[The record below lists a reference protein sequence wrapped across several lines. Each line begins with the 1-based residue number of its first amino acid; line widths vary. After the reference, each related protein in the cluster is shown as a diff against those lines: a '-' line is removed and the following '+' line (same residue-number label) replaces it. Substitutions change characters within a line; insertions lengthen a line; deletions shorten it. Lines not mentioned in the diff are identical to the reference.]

1 MSRLVPSLAAFGALV
16 LAGCAADPPP
26 APAPSAPRAD
36 PARSEPVA
44 RPMLFISPCG
54 EPFRSRPGEPYPVVA
69 WFNQADADH
78 DGKLDR
84 AEFTADAVRFFHA
97 LDRNGDNLIDGGE
110 LHIYEHQIVPE
121 IAAGAGQGVS
131 LTLPGA
137 GPVRLWQVA
146 ELELI
151 QGGGGGG
158 GGGGRHHSSSSGS
171 SSPAT
176 PGGVNDD
183 LVGAAPYN
191 LLSEP
196 EPVAASD
203 LSFTG
208 RISLADFKT
217 RAGQRFDLLDPDG
230 RGYLTLD
237 ALPHTKAQD
246 LIRRPRHRRPPPQP
260 QA

>member
-1 MSRLVPSLAAFGALV
+1 AYGHHRPDGDAS
-16 LAGCAADPPP
+16 ADPDRPEP
-26 APAPSAPRAD
+26 GGRA
-36 PARSEPVA
+36 
-44 RPMLFISPCG
+44 MLFISPCG
-54 EPFRSRPGEPYPVVA
+54 EPFRARGGEPYPVVA
-69 WFNQADADH
+69 WFHQADTNH
-78 DGKLDR
+78 DGQLDR
-84 AEFTADAVRFFHA
+84 AEFIADAVRFFRV
-97 LDRNGDNLIDGGE
+97 LDRNRDDQIDGDE
-110 LHIYEHQIVPE
+110 LRAYEHVVVPE
-121 IAAGAGQGVS
+121 IAVGAGRGVS

-137 GPVRLWQVA
+137 GPVRLWPVA

-151 QGGGGGG
+151 QGGIGGLGGGG
-158 GGGGRHHSSSSGS
+158 GGGGRHHGNSGGSSSSQT
-171 SSPAT
+171 T
-176 PGGVNDD
+176 PGVDD
-183 LVGAAPYN
+183 GLVGAAPYN

-237 ALPHTKAQD
+237 TLPHTKAQD
-246 LIRRPRHRRPPPQP
+246 LVRRPPHRRPPPPSQP